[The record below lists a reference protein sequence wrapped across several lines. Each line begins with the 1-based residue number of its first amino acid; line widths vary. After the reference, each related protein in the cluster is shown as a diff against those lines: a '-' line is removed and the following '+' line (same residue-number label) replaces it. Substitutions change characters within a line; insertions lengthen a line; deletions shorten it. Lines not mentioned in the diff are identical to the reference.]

1 MSSAEVAVQ
10 PPPVM
15 YHLRPALALHHRHAK
30 DTAAWL
36 LHLLIEAGSVALS
49 EGADTATELPPP
61 AIKLMKQKSFTA
73 ANIFP
78 PQLLRAL
85 VNMASL
91 ESRKAPVTDAV
102 DTQSFAAS
110 ETGTWLRMI
119 ASVLHLSPANSTATV
134 DSWSRNEIGRLER
147 RLQQIYLAHASD
159 SRSVGDGK

>member
-1 MSSAEVAVQ
+1 MQ

-36 LHLLIEAGSVALS
+36 LHLLIEAGSAAL
-49 EGADTATELPPP
+49 GADTATDMPPRQ
-61 AIKLMKQKSFTA
+61 IKMLKQQSYTA

-85 VNMASL
+85 VNMASI
-91 ESRKAPVTDAV
+91 ESRKAPVADAIA
-102 DTQSFAAS
+102 TQSFAAS

-134 DSWSRNEIGRLER
+134 DSWSRNEIGRLEK

>member
-1 MSSAEVAVQ
+1 MQ

-36 LHLLIEAGSVALS
+36 LHLLIEAGSAAL
-49 EGADTATELPPP
+49 GADTAPDTPPP
-61 AIKLMKQKSFTA
+61 PIKLLKQQSYTA

-85 VNMASL
+85 VNMASI
-91 ESRKAPVTDAV
+91 ESRKAPVADAIA
-102 DTQSFAAS
+102 TQSFAAS

-134 DSWSRNEIGRLER
+134 DSWSRNEIGRLEK

-159 SRSVGDGK
+159 SRSVGDGKSVTSLV